1 MWVNCLFLPQILL
14 LLAPNNK
21 RTIMSHSNHQKTI
34 VLASSSKYRKELL
47 KRILSE
53 FKTESPDIDETPF
66 PDEEPVEHVAR
77 LAEQKAMTVALNHPD
92 SIIIGSDQICVL
104 NGQIL
109 GKPHTFD
116 TAVKQLQAC
125 SGKTVNFYTSLC
137 VLESGQ
143 EGQDLSV
150 VITEVKFRELQKDE
164 IERYIQRE
172 QPLDCAGSFKAEGLG
187 IALFESLSSKDPTA
201 LIGLPLIALA
211 EALRKLGIQVV

>member
-1 MWVNCLFLPQILL
+1 MWVNCLFLPQILPL
-14 LLAPNNK
+14 IAPNNK
-21 RTIMSHSNHQKTI
+21 RTTMSHSNHQKTI

-47 KRILSE
+47 SRIINE
-53 FKTESPDIDETPF
+53 FEIESPDIDETPF

-92 SIIIGSDQICVL
+92 SIIIGSDQVCVL
-104 NGQIL
+104 EGTIL
-109 GKPHTFD
+109 GKPHTED
-116 TAVKQLQAC
+116 KAIEQLQAC

-143 EGQDLSV
+143 EVQDLSV

-172 QPLDCAGSFKAEGLG
+172 QPLDCAGSFKAETLG

-201 LIGLPLIALA
+201 LIGLPLTTLA
-211 EALRKLGIQVV
+211 ESLRKLGVRVI